1 MEAKEKAALVRL
13 FLFVRSASPPGASAC
28 PGGLALKNIC
38 NLPFNRQKHPKCGVQ
53 HSDPAVVGRKSG
65 CPEIENDDNCTVN
78 VR

>member
-38 NLPFNRQKHPKCGVQ
+38 KLPFSRQKHFKCGVQ
-53 HSDPAVVGRKSG
+53 HSDPALAGRKSG
-65 CPEIENDDNCTVN
+65 SPKNENDDICTDS